1 MGLIQ
6 VRVDDGAMERYIRQ
20 RLGALANQT
29 PKVLKDSLNAT
40 ARTAR
45 KQIIDDT
52 KKRYSAYGN
61 NDISATPGKI
71 MRLKG
76 ATASRHSARL
86 RAVGSPQDLA
96 KFAVSPRRESR
107 GLDRPES
114 YGAKVLSGSG
124 LRRMDR
130 RPKAFLVKFSN
141 GHISLVSR
149 KSDAPG
155 ERKLKTYYSPA
166 LPQMLGN
173 REIQEQTRKLVGE
186 LLPEMME
193 KQIAK
198 TLKKGAGAK

>member
-20 RLGALANQT
+20 RLGALSSQT
-29 PKVLKDSLNAT
+29 PKVLKNSLNAT
-40 ARTAR
+40 AKQVR
-45 KQIIDDT
+45 KQMIADSRG
-52 KKRYSAYGN
+52 RYSAFEN

-71 MRLKG
+71 MKLSG
-76 ATASRHSARL
+76 ATVSRNSARL
-86 RAVGSPQDLA
+86 RAVGRPQDLA
-96 KFAVSPRRESR
+96 KFAVSPRRVSR

-124 LRRMDR
+124 MRRMDR

-155 ERKLKTYYSPA
+155 ERKLSAYYSPA

-186 LLPEMME
+186 LLPKTME

-198 TLKKGAGAK
+198 TLKKGVGAK

>member
-20 RLGALANQT
+20 RLGSLANQT
-29 PKVLKDSLNAT
+29 PKVLKNSLNST
-40 ARTAR
+40 AKQVR
-45 KQIIDDT
+45 KQMIADS
-52 KKRYSAYGN
+52 RGQYSTFEN
-61 NDISATPGKI
+61 NDINATPGKI
-71 MRLKG
+71 MKLRG

-86 RAVGSPQDLA
+86 RTVGRPQDLA

-149 KSDAPG
+149 KSDTSG

-166 LPQMLGN
+166 LPQMLGSK
-173 REIQEQTRKLVGE
+173 EIQEQTRKLVGE

>member
-6 VRVDDGAMERYIRQ
+6 VRVDDGTMERYIRQ
-20 RLGALANQT
+20 QLGALSSQT
-29 PKVLKDSLNAT
+29 PKVLKNSLNST
-40 ARTAR
+40 AKQVR
-45 KQIIDDT
+45 KQMIADSRG
-52 KKRYSAYGN
+52 RYSAFEN

-71 MRLKG
+71 MKLSG
-76 ATASRHSARL
+76 ATVSRHSARL